1 MGVPVVRLRLGLRTM
16 KRGIHPAP
24 IALTSDGELLVNV
37 GYFDDVHDVEDTLRR
52 AKQERSPVFIG
63 VPLQQRELPL
73 VLERVHDACREG
85 AAFVF
90 GRRRR

>member
-1 MGVPVVRLRLGLRTM
+1 MQGLSVFLRVRVM
-16 KRGIHPAP
+16 KRAVHPAP
-24 IALTSDGELLVNV
+24 IALTSDGKLLVNV
-37 GYFDDVHDVEDTLRR
+37 GYFDDVHGLEDILRR

-63 VPLQQRELPL
+63 VPLQERELRF
-73 VLERVHDACREG
+73 VLERVHDACREA